1 MKMRHLLLLAGLVSA
16 PALVAAQETAV
27 PTSAAPQAA
36 EDEGGLTGS
45 VSDENEWQDLGI
57 AIPAFP
63 TNASVSTAP
72 WGAKLAHSMNVA
84 GLKRAFAG
92 LLLMLGTY
100 MLYRSF
106 SH

>member
-1 MKMRHLLLLAGLVSA
+1 MSLGRWLTMAGLV
-16 PALVAAQETAV
+16 V
-27 PTSAAPQAA
+27 
-36 EDEGGLTGS
+36 
-45 VSDENEWQDLGI
+45 I
-57 AIPAFP
+57 AI
-63 TNASVSTAP
+63 ASVSTAP